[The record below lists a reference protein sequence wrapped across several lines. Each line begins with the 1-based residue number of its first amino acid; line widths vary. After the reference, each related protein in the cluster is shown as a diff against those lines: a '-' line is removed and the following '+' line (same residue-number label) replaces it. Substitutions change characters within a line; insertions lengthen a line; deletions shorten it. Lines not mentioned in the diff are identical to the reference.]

1 MHSSVFV
8 IFEKKMKILGPE
20 KGSQI
25 GPKMAPKKVGKKDT
39 SKSEIFTF
47 FIKFNENAVF
57 YNRKWA
63 SRADSIVFYNEF
75 ARPEGQENRGQC
87 GQNLRKTMI
96 FVFFFGVSLEKAL
109 WRFWAFRGPNLGSKK
124 WFGSDENRVLK
135 KRLVRRIFGN
145 LDFRINGP
153 TTRRSTSGQTSW
165 KGGRGDG

>member
-1 MHSSVFV
+1 MRFSYF
-8 IFEKKMKILGPE
+8 LY
-20 KGSQI
+20 
-25 GPKMAPKKVGKKDT
+25 
-39 SKSEIFTF
+39 
-47 FIKFNENAVF
+47 KFDENAVF
-57 YNRKWA
+57 YRGKWA

-124 WFGSDENRVLK
+124 WSEIDENRVLK
-135 KRLVRRIFGN
+135 KRLVRRRLGN
-145 LDFRINGP
+145 SSWTENGAIPAPSPRGLD
-153 TTRRSTSGQTSW
+153 SW

>member
-1 MHSSVFV
+1 MRFSH
-8 IFEKKMKILGPE
+8 
-20 KGSQI
+20 
-25 GPKMAPKKVGKKDT
+25 
-39 SKSEIFTF
+39 F

-96 FVFFFGVSLEKAL
+96 FVFFWGVSLEKAL
-109 WRFWAFRGPNLGSKK
+109 WLFWAFKGFNLGLKK
-124 WFGSDENRVLK
+124 WSESDENQVLK
-135 KRLVRRIFGN
+135 KRLVRRRLGICN
-145 LDFRINGP
+145 FRINRP
-153 TTRRSTSGQTSW
+153 TSTRATWGQTSW